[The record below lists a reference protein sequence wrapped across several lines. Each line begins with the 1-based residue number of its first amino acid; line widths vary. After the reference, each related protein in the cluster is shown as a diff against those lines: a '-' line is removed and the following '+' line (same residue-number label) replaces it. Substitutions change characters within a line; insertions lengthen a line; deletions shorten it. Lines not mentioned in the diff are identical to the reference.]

1 MRTDRR
7 RNKSEEKSNQASTRG
22 KQWVKSRNSKTGKGK
37 FNSKTCSIKEKYV
50 AAEIKSQE
58 EEKFREEKRKRM
70 LDEQIEVCEV
80 REFS

>member
-7 RNKSEEKSNQASTRG
+7 RNKSKEKSNQASTRG
-22 KQWVKSRNSKTGKGK
+22 KQWVKSRNYKTGKGK
-37 FNSKTCSIKEKYV
+37 FDSKTCSKKEKYV
-50 AAEIKSQE
+50 APEIKSQE

-80 REFS
+80 CEV